1 MNKVVFIGDIH
12 GHDTWK
18 RIVADNKTA
27 DHFVFVG
34 DYFDAYLITPAVQ
47 IQNFKEII
55 EFKECTPDRVTLLMG
70 NHDFHYTPY
79 CKGRYGGYSHFFAN
93 EIGELLKANAH
104 NLEMAWQYN
113 NLLVTHAGLSS
124 TWYDEKVE
132 DKGHMFEIADKINQ
146 LWKVAPWEF
155 NFSGPTRDGN
165 SKDNSPLWIR
175 PEALR
180 SDPVD
185 PDIIQIVGHTQR
197 ERISDA
203 DKVFVI
209 DTLPREYLVLE
220 DDEFIIKN
228 VYSEP
233 EYKWVN

>member
-18 RIVADNKTA
+18 RIVADNSNA

-55 EFKECTPDRVTLLMG
+55 EFKESNPEQVTLLIG
-70 NHDFHYTPY
+70 NHDFHYMPH
-79 CKGRYGGYSHFFAN
+79 CKGQYGGYSHFFAA

-104 NLEMAWQYN
+104 NLEVAWQYN
-113 NLLVTHAGLSS
+113 NVLVTHAGVSS
-124 TWYDEKVE
+124 TWYYDNIE
-132 DKGHMFEIADKINQ
+132 DLGHLFQIADKINH
-146 LWKVAPWEF
+146 LWKDAPWKF

-175 PEALR
+175 PQALR
-180 SDPVD
+180 EDPID
-185 PDIIQIVGHTQR
+185 PEIVQIVGHTQR
-197 ERISDA
+197 EFVSVKDN
-203 DKVFVI
+203 VFVI
-209 DTLPREYLVLE
+209 DALPRQYLILE
-220 DDEFIIKN
+220 DGEFVIDS
-228 VYSEP
+228 VYS
-233 EYKWVN
+233 K